1 MSVVQIKTFGDIPI
15 NKKEILRYA
24 GCENAQGEILSIFEE
39 CISPAENC
47 VQNKVCYKILDLSV
61 NGNLCNFGEFSVY
74 SKDLAKNLKSCKQV
88 ILFASTIGVDFD
100 RLILRYS
107 KISPAKAVMLQ
118 AIGSERAESL
128 CDEFCSWLEQEL
140 KVKLKP
146 RFSAGYGDL
155 PLEAQKQIFASL
167 DCAKNIGVTLNDSL
181 LMSPSKSVT
190 AFVGIEEFL

>member
-1 MSVVQIKTFGDIPI
+1 MTVKVKTFENIAV
-15 NKKEILRYA
+15 NKREALRYA
-24 GCENAQGEILSIFEE
+24 GGGDACGEILPIFNE
-39 CISPAENC
+39 CVSLAEASTKNR
-47 VQNKVCYKILDLSV
+47 VCYKILPVSV
-61 NGNLCNFGEFSVY
+61 KGSLCDFGEFSLF
-74 SKDLAKNLKSCKQV
+74 SKDLAKNLGSCNRV
-88 ILFASTIGVDFD
+88 ILFAATVGVEID
-100 RLILRYS
+100 RLILRFG
-107 KISPAKAVMLQ
+107 KISPTKALLLQ

-128 CDEFCSWLEQEL
+128 CDEFCSWIEQEL